1 MTAAREG
8 RMITDSGYNF
18 ISPAGREFALAAA
31 RFAAVNPS
39 SRILDLGCG
48 CGAGAAAHAKEFRCK
63 VLAAETRAGLA
74 NEARAFCENEGV
86 SHLVTLDDRD
96 PFETNHAEEPL
107 DLIIAEG
114 GFLKPTVRKTFFE
127 KLPQWLLPRGWVAFA
142 DKIYTTD
149 QIPSSIQLAYGDA
162 KKQTLNEEAYREMVK
177 SAGLDLQYIGLSPPS
192 NWDNYYGHM
201 AKRMAD
207 GGGYFGNGAVKA
219 ALNNEINLFYR
230 MDCLKYL
237 GYLVCICRLA

>member
-1 MTAAREG
+1 
-8 RMITDSGYNF
+8 MITDPDYNF
-18 ISPAGREFALAAA
+18 ISPAGREYAIAAA

-39 SRILDLGCG
+39 TRILNLGCG
-48 CGAGAAAHAKEFRCK
+48 SGACAMILAKEFRCK
-63 VLAAETRAGLA
+63 ILATDTRPGLA
-74 NEARAFCENEGV
+74 LEARTLCENEGV
-86 SHLVTLDDRD
+86 SHLVSIDPKD
-96 PFETNHAEEPL
+96 PFDTNHAEDPF

-127 KLPQWLLPRGWVAFA
+127 KLPQWLKPRSWVAFA
-142 DKIYTTD
+142 DKIYTTE
-149 QIPSSIQLAYGDA
+149 QVPSSVQLAYGEI
-162 KKQTLNEEAYREMVK
+162 KKQTLLEEAYREMIK
-177 SAGLDLQYIGLSPPS
+177 SANLDLQYIGMAPPS

-207 GGGYFGNGAVKA
+207 TEGYFGAGAIKN

-237 GYLVCICRLA
+237 GYLFCICRRKL

>member
-1 MTAAREG
+1 MMG
-8 RMITDSGYNF
+8 MITEPDYNF
-18 ISPAGREFALAAA
+18 ISPAGRECVTAAA

-39 SRILDLGCG
+39 SRVLDLGCG
-48 CGAGAAAHAKEFRCK
+48 GGAGAVTIAREFRCK
-63 VLAAETRAGLA
+63 ITAIDTRQGLA
-74 NEARAFCENEGV
+74 LESRLLCERMGV
-86 SHLVTLDDRD
+86 SHLVAVDDQD
-96 PFETNHAEEPL
+96 PFETNHAEDPF

-114 GFLKPTVRKTFFE
+114 GFLKPTLRKTFFE

-142 DKIYTTD
+142 DKIYTTG
-149 QIPSSIQLAYGDA
+149 QVPSSVQAAYGEI
-162 KKQTLNEEAYREMVK
+162 KKQTLDEEAYREMVK
-177 SAGLDLQYIGLSPPS
+177 SAGLDLQYIGLAPPS

-207 GGGYFGNGAVKA
+207 VDGYFGAGTVKA

-237 GYLVCICRLA
+237 GYLFCICRRKS